1 MNLQHL
7 YYFKAVARMEHYGKA
22 AEELMTSQSGISYAI
37 TALEEELGVPLFHK
51 YGRNVRITKY
61 GKVFLEYVEDVIS
74 RLEAGIQEM
83 HDLRQPN
90 LQTAV
95 IACMESLSTQYIV
108 ELIKLFKASPASRDI
123 CFELLQMDTMEMLE
137 GMKAG
142 NVSLGF
148 GNRIDDKDVVSIPI
162 YSEKF
167 VLIVPLGHRLADCQA
182 VDLPDIKN
190 EEFIFF
196 CEGLHIQK
204 LIDNI
209 FQSENLKIHSHYRA
223 ATDSMVA
230 QFVESGLGVALIP
243 HSQRL
248 QSYQVQAVELKNCE
262 YRREICMNWLKGSEL
277 LTANKKLRDFILS
290 HYEKLNT

>member
-7 YYFKAVARMEHYGKA
+7 YYFKAVARVEHYGRA

-51 YGRNVRITKY
+51 CGRNIRITKY
-61 GKVFLEYVEDVIS
+61 GRVFLEYVEDVIS
-74 RLEAGIQEM
+74 RLEAGMQEI

-90 LQTAV
+90 LQTSV
-95 IACMESLSTQYIV
+95 IACMESLSTQYIA
-108 ELIKLFKASPASRDI
+108 ELIKFFKASPQSQDI

-148 GNRIDDKDVVSIPI
+148 GNRIDDTDVVSIPI
-162 YSEKF
+162 YRENF
-167 VLIVPLGHRLADCQA
+167 VLIVPLGHKLADCQA
-182 VDLPDIKN
+182 VDLQEIKS

-204 LIDNI
+204 MIDNI
-209 FQSENLKIHSHYRA
+209 FRDKGLKIHSHYRA
-223 ATDSMVA
+223 STDSMVA
-230 QFVESGLGVALIP
+230 QFVESGLGIALIP

-248 QSYQVQAVELKNCE
+248 QSYRVQVVKLKDSD
-262 YRREICMNWLKGSEL
+262 YSREICMNWLKGSEL

-290 HYEKLNT
+290 HYENLTI

>member
-7 YYFKAVARMEHYGKA
+7 YYFKAVARVEHYGKA

-51 YGRNVRITKY
+51 YGRNIKITKY
-61 GKVFLEYVEDVIS
+61 GKVFLEYVEDVIG
-74 RLEAGIQEM
+74 RLEAGMQEM

-90 LQTAV
+90 VQTSV

-108 ELIKLFKASPASRDI
+108 KLIKLFKASPASRDI
-123 CFELLQMDTMEMLE
+123 CFELLQMDTLEMLE
-137 GMKAG
+137 GMKSG

-148 GNRIDDKDVVSIPI
+148 GNRIDDNDVVSILI

-167 VLIVPLGHRLADCQA
+167 VLIVPFGHKLADLQA
-182 VDLPDIKN
+182 VNLKETKN
-190 EEFIFF
+190 EEYIFF

-209 FQSENLKIHSHYRA
+209 FQNENLKVHSCYRA
-223 ATDSMVA
+223 STDSMVV

-243 HSQRL
+243 HSKRL
-248 QSYQVQAVELKNCE
+248 ESYRVQVVELKNFE
-262 YRREICMNWLKGSEL
+262 YTREICMNWLKGSEL
-277 LTANKKLRDFILS
+277 FTANKKLRDFILS
-290 HYEKLNT
+290 HYEDLRT